1 MEALR
6 VLDDADLRVCRV
18 LFYFDRVSMFLGEWT
33 DGRGAA
39 IASLVDEEDE
49 ADLWFISPVS
59 VAEVVDIGAGS
70 LDFRAAFIG
79 DGTKE
84 ALVLRERLDGTRDL
98 RPVASRDLELDALPM
113 AGVKMPSPLLDARH
127 MPGVTD
133 VRAIVKLT
141 GAEKTTLA
149 PHPRA
154 VSQLIGEFV
163 DLVVTA
169 SAKRLGLPLGKR
181 GALTQ
186 TARSH
191 IPMRMPGIA
200 HASYGAVIEF
210 GPDTPK
216 AVGTVESW
224 PEADAIVASLRA
236 LHGLLQARSALE
248 EVSGIFGEY
257 GPRFANHYRKILEVG
272 MAANSGIGLEWRAS
286 GGGANSIEIEPQAL
300 PTVLQSVRK
309 AYTDTVEGTFAGT
322 GDLLGADFA
331 KQHTFKLVPR
341 SGELADAISDDEK
354 ALISGSLADNIQHM
368 AVPLYGASVRV
379 HRNAAID
386 EATGSERVRWTL
398 LALEGGSKD
407 PPDEVAE
414 AEEQ

>member
-1 MEALR
+1 MEVLR
-6 VLDDADLRVCRV
+6 VLDDADLRVARV

-33 DGRGAA
+33 DGRGSA

-49 ADLWFISPVS
+49 ADLWFISPIS
-59 VAEVVDIGAGS
+59 LAEVVDIGAGS
-70 LDFRAAFIG
+70 LDFRTAFIG
-79 DGTKE
+79 DGAKE
-84 ALVLRERLDGTRDL
+84 AFVLREGLDGTRDL
-98 RPVASRDLELDALPM
+98 RPVASRDLEVDALPM
-113 AGVKMPSPLLDARH
+113 AGVKMPSPLLDART

-141 GAEKTTLA
+141 GAESATLA

-154 VSQLIGEFV
+154 VSQLISEFV

-169 SAKRLGLPLGKR
+169 SAQRLGLPLGKR

-186 TARSH
+186 SARSH
-191 IPMRMPGIA
+191 FPMRMPGIA

-210 GPDTPK
+210 GPETPK

-224 PEADAIVASLRA
+224 PEADAIVASLSA
-236 LHGLLQARSALE
+236 LHGLLQARSGLE
-248 EVSGIFGEY
+248 EVSGFFREY

-272 MAANSGIGLEWRAS
+272 VASNSGVGLEWRAA
-286 GGGANSIEIEPQAL
+286 GKGANSIDIEPQAL

-309 AYTDTVEGTFAGT
+309 AYTDTVEGTFTGT
-322 GDLLGADFA
+322 GDLLAADYA

-341 SGELADAISDDEK
+341 SGILADAISDEER
-354 ALISGSLADNIQHM
+354 ALISGNLTDEIQHT
-368 AVPLYGASVRV
+368 AVPLYGASVTL
-379 HRNAAID
+379 HRSAAID

-398 LALEGGSKD
+398 VALEGGSTD
-407 PPDEVAE
+407 PPDEVIE
-414 AEEQ
+414 PDEG